1 MLFLQET
8 LKKKSLLLFSS
19 DVLAIKIVTNQNAVY
34 IKQEVA
40 SWISNVNINKH
51 EAECC
56 F

>member
-1 MLFLQET
+1 MLFLRET

-19 DVLAIKIVTNQNAVY
+19 DVLAIKIVTNQNAAY

-40 SWISNVNINKH
+40 GWISNVNKH

>member
-1 MLFLQET
+1 MLFFAGNPL
-8 LKKKSLLLFSS
+8 KKSLLLFSS
-19 DVLAIKIVTNQNAVY
+19 DFLAIKIVTNQNAAY

-40 SWISNVNINKH
+40 AWISNVNKH